1 MANAY
6 ESMTTEELDAAIAQL
21 EADVERLRAKGLSL
35 DMARGKP
42 SPEQVDLSRPMLDA
56 LASTSDLTD
65 GGVDA
70 ANYGCPDGLPS
81 GPRPH
86 GGHPRRGRRQ
96 RGSRGIVEPEH
107 HERRRAARLGQG
119 RARLRAPGAAGAAWP
134 AQVPVPSPGYD
145 RHFAVSA
152 NAGFENVPVAMGP
165 DGPDMDE
172 ARRLVEGDPAVKGIW
187 SCPSTPTPR
196 HHLL

>member
-70 ANYGCPDGLPS
+70 ANYAVPTAC
-81 GPRPH
+81 PRPAPSWRTSLAWTSPTWFS
-86 GGHPRRGRRQ
+86 GD
-96 RGSRGIVEPEH
+96 
-107 HERRRAARLGQG
+107 RRA
-119 RARLRAPGAAGAAWP
+119 
-134 AQVPVPSPGYD
+134 
-145 RHFAVSA
+145 
-152 NAGFENVPVAMGP
+152 
-165 DGPDMDE
+165 
-172 ARRLVEGDPAVKGIW
+172 
-187 SCPSTPTPR
+187 
-196 HHLL
+196 